1 MSDAA
6 NPTPGKATRPVPR
19 RSVLDLAPL
28 ELDCMNTLWPLGEA
42 TVRDIRE
49 HLAQRRPRAY
59 TTIMTIMDR
68 LACKGIVERSK
79 RGRAYVYRARLS
91 LKEARTQAVGQLVN
105 SFFAGSPEALLE
117 QLQASTAAPAEQ
129 ALRAGASTGGEQI
142 ASSVRGSESIPSQ
155 EPPPRATGGTTPA
168 SADDD
173 RLDPASPLA
182 PERGY

>member
-1 MSDAA
+1 
-6 NPTPGKATRPVPR
+6 
-19 RSVLDLAPL
+19 
-28 ELDCMNTLWPLGEA
+28 MNTLWPLGEA

-49 HLAQRRPRAY
+49 HLAERRPRAY

-91 LKEARTQAVGQLVN
+91 LKEARSQAVGQLIN
-105 SFFAGSPEALLE
+105 SFFAGSREALLE
-117 QLQASTAAPAEQ
+117 QLQATAAVPASQ
-129 ALRAGASTGGEQI
+129 AMRAAASTGGEKI
-142 ASSVRGSESIPSQ
+142 ASGVQGSESIPPE
-155 EPPPRATGGTTPA
+155 EPPSRATGSTTAVPP
-168 SADDD
+168 DDD